1 MTELRFDNRVVVVT
15 GAGAGLGRAYALLF
29 ASRGASIV
37 VNDLGGGRHGD
48 GKSSQAADN
57 VVAEIQKNGGK
68 AVADY
73 NSVVDGAKIIKTA
86 INTFGRVDVV
96 VNNAGIL
103 KDKSF
108 AKMSEKDWDLIQDV
122 HIKGAFKTTQ
132 AAWPYFCKQNYGKV
146 IFTTSNSGL
155 CGNFGQSNYSTA
167 KMGLVGFAK
176 TLAIEGAKKNICIN
190 VIVPTAASRL
200 TEDIIPPDLF
210 KELKPELIAPI
221 VFWLCHEK
229 CNETGSVIES
239 AIGWVRKCD
248 IVRSPGC
255 VLRTNLNDIV
265 TPESVQKNWSDIV
278 DMTSAKY
285 AANIEQIVEDQMN
298 IIDNLKNG
306 VSNKKIDD
314 NVLYT
319 NYDSRDSILYAL
331 GVGAT
336 IENPSDLR
344 YLYENHENFAILP
357 TYYIAFGVMGCM
369 RNSIISNALPDLQI
383 NPMNILHG
391 EQYFETYKVLSGEAK
406 VKTVYKILDV
416 LHKKKGI
423 VILVQHDTF
432 DATSEEKLCTGQIS
446 VYVVGV
452 NSLQA
457 KTTSPHIIPII
468 DPPNRNPDASVT
480 QKTTIDQAALYRLNG
495 DPNPL
500 HIDSNLATMAGYKRP
515 ILHGLCSLGFS
526 TRHVLNTY
534 ANGDPSLFK
543 RIKVRFSKPVF
554 PGETLR
560 TDMWQN
566 GNRIHFQ
573 TSIVETNTPIIVGA
587 YIDLFNVKSKVTPTT
602 PTATPTATPTSNLI
616 ANNNDLQSNAV
627 FNAMRDYVKANPDQ
641 TKKVNAI
648 FLYNITVDGNPKA
661 QWTLDLKKGD
671 VYKGQ
676 PKSGKADTTLTTE
689 DKDMMDIATGKVN
702 PQVAFMRGKLKIT
715 GNIMLTQKLKTLM
728 EMNKAKL

>member
-29 ASRGASIV
+29 ASRGASVV

-86 INTFGRVDVV
+86 IDTFGRVDVV

-108 AKMSEKDWDLIQDV
+108 AKMSESDWDLIQDV
-122 HIKGAFKTTQ
+122 HVKGAFKTTQ

-146 IFTTSNSGL
+146 IFTSSNSGL
-155 CGNFGQSNYSTA
+155 CGNFGQTNYSTA
-167 KMGLVGFAK
+167 KMGLVGFAN

-210 KELKPELIAPI
+210 KQLKPELIAPI

-229 CNETGSVIES
+229 CNESGSVIES
-239 AIGWVRKCD
+239 AIGWVRKCGM
-248 IVRSPGC
+248 VRSSGC
-255 VLRTNLNDIV
+255 ILRKNLDDIV
-265 TPESVQKNWSDIV
+265 TPENVQENWSDIV
-278 DMTSAKY
+278 DMTSAKH
-285 AANIEQIVEDQMN
+285 ASNMEEIVGDQMN
-298 IIDNLKNG
+298 IIDDLKSG
-306 VSNKKIDD
+306 VSKRKIDD
-314 NVLYT
+314 NVIYN
-319 NYDSRDSILYAL
+319 NYNGRDGILYAL

-336 IENPSDLR
+336 IQDPSDLR
-344 YLYENHENFAILP
+344 YLYENHENFALLP
-357 TYYIAFGVMGCM
+357 TYYIIFGVLGCM
-369 RNSIISNALPDLQI
+369 KNPIISNALPDLQI
-383 NPMNILHG
+383 NPVNTLHG
-391 EQYFETYKVLSGEAK
+391 EQYLEIYKVLPVEAK
-406 VKTVYKILDV
+406 VKTVYKVVDV
-416 LHKKKGI
+416 LDKGKGI
-423 VILVQHDTF
+423 VVLVQHDTF
-432 DATSEEKLCTGQIS
+432 DANSEEKLSTGQMS
-446 VYVVGV
+446 VYIVGV
-452 NSLQA
+452 SGFQG
-457 KTTSPHIIPII
+457 KRTSPHIIPII

-480 QKTTIDQAALYRLNG
+480 QKTTTDQAALYRLSG
-495 DPNPL
+495 DLNPL
-500 HIDSNLATMAGYKRP
+500 HIDSNVAIMAGYKRP

-526 TRHVLNTY
+526 TRHILNTY

-543 RIKVRFSKPVF
+543 AIKVRFAKPVL

-573 TSIVETNTPIIVGA
+573 TTIVETNIAVITGA
-587 YIDLFNVKSKVTPTT
+587 YIDLFSVKSKVTPTVST
-602 PTATPTATPTSNLI
+602 PI
-616 ANNNDLQSNAV
+616 ANNNDLKSNAV
-627 FNAMRDYVKANPDQ
+627 FDTMKDYVKANPDQ

-648 FLYNITVDGNPKA
+648 FLYNITVNGNPKA

-676 PKSGKADTTLTTE
+676 PTSGKANTTLTIE
-689 DKDMMDIATGKVN
+689 DKDMMDIATGKIN
-702 PQVAFMRGKLKIT
+702 PQVAFMQGKLKIT

>member
-29 ASRGASIV
+29 ASRGASVV

-57 VVAEIQKNGGK
+57 VVAEIKKNGGK

-103 KDKSF
+103 RDKSF
-108 AKMSEKDWDLIQDV
+108 AKMSESDWDLIQDV
-122 HIKGAFKTTQ
+122 HVKGAFKTTQ

-146 IFTTSNSGL
+146 IFTSSNSGL
-155 CGNFGQSNYSTA
+155 CGNFGQTNYSTA
-167 KMGLVGFAK
+167 KMGLVGFAN
-176 TLAIEGAKKNICIN
+176 TLAIEGARKNICVN

-210 KELKPELIAPI
+210 KQLKPELIAPI

-229 CNETGSVIES
+229 CHESGSVIES
-239 AIGWVRKCD
+239 AIGGM
-248 IVRSPGC
+248 VRSSGC
-255 VLRTNLNDIV
+255 VLRKTLNDIV
-265 TPESVQKNWSDIV
+265 TPENVQENWSDIV
-278 DMTSAKY
+278 DMTSAKHG
-285 AANIEQIVEDQMN
+285 ANMEEIVGDQMN
-298 IIDNLKNG
+298 IIDDLKSG
-306 VSNKKIDD
+306 VSKKKIDD
-314 NVLYT
+314 NVMYS
-319 NYDSRDSILYAL
+319 NYNGRDAILYAL

-336 IENPSDLR
+336 VQDPSDLR
-344 YLYENHENFAILP
+344 YLYENNENFAILP
-357 TYYIAFGVMGCM
+357 TYYIIFGAMGCM
-369 RNSIISNALPDLQI
+369 RNPIIPNALPNLQI
-383 NPMNILHG
+383 NPVNTLHG
-391 EQYFETYKVLSGEAK
+391 EQYLEIYKVLPVEAK
-406 VKTVYKILDV
+406 VKTVYKVLDV
-416 LHKKKGI
+416 LDKGKGT
-423 VILVQHDTF
+423 VVLVQHDTF
-432 DATSEEKLCTGQIS
+432 DAISEEKLSTGQMS
-446 VYVVGV
+446 VYIVGTGGF
-452 NSLQA
+452 QG
-457 KTTSPHIIPII
+457 KRTSPHIIPII
-468 DPPNRNPDASVT
+468 DPPNRNPDASIT
-480 QKTTIDQAALYRLNG
+480 QKTNTDQAALYRLSG
-495 DPNPL
+495 DLNPL
-500 HIDSNLATMAGYKRP
+500 HIDSNIAMMAGYKRP

-526 TRHVLNTY
+526 TRHVLSTY

-543 RIKVRFSKPVF
+543 AIKVRFAKPVL

-573 TSIVETNTPIIVGA
+573 TTIVETNTAVITG
-587 YIDLFNVKSKVTPTT
+587 NVKSKVTPTAPT
-602 PTATPTATPTSNLI
+602 PI

-627 FNAMRDYVKANPDQ
+627 FDAMKDYVKANPDQ

-676 PKSGKADTTLTTE
+676 PTSGKPDTTLTIE
-689 DKDMMDIATGKVN
+689 DKNMMDIATGKLN
-702 PQVAFMRGKLKIT
+702 PQVAFMQGKLKIT

-728 EMNKAKL
+728 ETSKAKL